1 MAKLLQILVCVLLV
15 LGFALTS
22 SATVYTVGDTSG
34 WDISTNLN
42 SWPNDKK
49 FKVGDAL
56 SFQYSSSNSVSQV
69 TKESFDVCNTTKVI
83 KKYTG
88 GNTTVTLTKPGD
100 WYFVSG
106 SKLYCLGGMKLVVE
120 VENNQAYAPA
130 GVPEAATGSGQGDPP
145 NPTTK
150 SNTPTSSAFINC
162 GPNAFV
168 LAIFGLIAVTL
179 YMDVTFGD
187 FVFVMKLY

>member
-1 MAKLLQILVCVLLV
+1 MFNFTA
-15 LGFALTS
+15 
-22 SATVYTVGDTSG
+22 
-34 WDISTNLN
+34 
-42 SWPNDKK
+42 
-49 FKVGDAL
+49 
-56 SFQYSSSNSVSQV
+56 FQYSSSNSVSQV

-83 KKYTG
+83 KTYTG

-106 SKLYCLGGMKLVVE
+106 SKLYCLGGMKLVAE
-120 VENNQAYAPA
+120 VENNQAYEPA
-130 GVPEAATGSGQGDPP
+130 GAPEAGTGSRQGDLP

-150 SNTPTSSAFINC
+150 SNSPTSSAFINC

-179 YMDVTFGD
+179 YMEVTI
-187 FVFVMKLY
+187 

>member
-130 GVPEAATGSGQGDPP
+130 GVPEAATGSGQGDLP

>member
-1 MAKLLQILVCVLLV
+1 MAKLPQILVCVLLV

-34 WDISTNLN
+34 WDISTDLN
-42 SWPNDKK
+42 SWSNNKT

-83 KKYTG
+83 KTYTG

-106 SKLYCLGGMKLVVE
+106 SKLYCLGGMKLVAE
-120 VENNQAYAPA
+120 VENNQAYEPA
-130 GVPEAATGSGQGDPP
+130 GAPEAGTGSRQGDLP

-150 SNTPTSSAFINC
+150 SNSPTSSAFINC

-168 LAIFGLIAVTL
+168 LAIFGLIAATL
-179 YMDVTFGD
+179 YMEVTI
-187 FVFVMKLY
+187 

>member
-69 TKESFDVCNTTKVI
+69 TKESFDVCNTAKVI

-106 SKLYCLGGMKLVVE
+106 SKLYCLGGMKLVVK

-179 YMDVTFGD
+179 YMDVTI
-187 FVFVMKLY
+187 

>member
-69 TKESFDVCNTTKVI
+69 TKASFDVCNTTKVI

-130 GVPEAATGSGQGDPP
+130 GVPEAATGSGHGDLP